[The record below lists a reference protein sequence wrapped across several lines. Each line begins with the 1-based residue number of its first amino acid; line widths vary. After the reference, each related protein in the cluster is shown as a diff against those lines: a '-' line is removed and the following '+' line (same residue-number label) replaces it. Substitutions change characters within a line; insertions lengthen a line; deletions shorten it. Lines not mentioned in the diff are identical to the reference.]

1 MKTTKSEHV
10 AYINCFE
17 LSIQKQKQKQN
28 NLFSEF
34 VVFMYW
40 TRDSMNNF
48 LSYFGLVDA
57 RISASDKYLPVH
69 GWSIKE

>member
-1 MKTTKSEHV
+1 MKTTSLEHV
-10 AYINCFE
+10 VFINCFE
-17 LSIQKQKQKQN
+17 LSIQKQN

-57 RISASDKYLPVH
+57 RINASDKDLPVH